1 MTPDDVWH
9 CTISLTNKIR
19 KAVQEQIE
27 YDGPERMDREV
38 ERKISSGETPL
49 SDNPGLP
56 GKEEDEF
63 DNSFTELVASERFKE
78 VVEKVKGYTGM
89 QDVSGQNAFMRLQ
102 MMLMQAVQE
111 VKSIESQNEG
121 YLEQLAVDLVKQ
133 ELSIPDDAFQYDVE
147 LQSMPGQ
154 IDTSKMIS
162 EPEELED
169 EEVQQQFGVDSED
182 AEDDLENFMAA
193 FEKFDLEKA
202 KRRFINSLI
211 QGASKKGHYM
221 FHLVEEQL
229 NNIDPKLLNL
239 YGVLMSIN
247 DLLYWIMP
255 DQMIMSAAESGDGVQ
270 GSEEVDETTDPPT
283 IRAKG
288 LFFPVLVH
296 ELIKGVY
303 EVLGTQGLPDDPK
316 AAEMVMGQTDTL
328 PYEVWDLRLGPVI
341 WDKFKSSYPDKIYED
356 DMREIQN
363 YLFSRF
369 SSLSTDEFFEVARM
383 ILSGSEDGKKVV
395 SKMVDEIIEELKGY
409 EYEDAISQYSDNDD
423 DEGDDDDLSNLLGD
437 LGISLT

>member
-1 MTPDDVWH
+1 M
-9 CTISLTNKIR
+9 SKI
-19 KAVQEQIE
+19 KEQIQ
-27 YDGPERMDREV
+27 YDGPERMDQDI

-49 SDNPGLP
+49 SDNPALP

-63 DNSFTELVASERFKE
+63 DNSFAELVASKRFKD
-78 VVEKVKGYTGM
+78 VVEKVKQYTGM
-89 QDVSGQNAFMRLQ
+89 QEVAGQNAFMQLQ
-102 MMLMQAVQE
+102 MMLMNAVRR
-111 VKSIESQNEG
+111 VKELESNNEG
-121 YLEQLAVDLVKQ
+121 YLEQLAVDLVKK
-133 ELSIPDDAFQYDVE
+133 EMSLPDDAFQYDVE
-147 LQSMPGQ
+147 LMSMPGG
-154 IDTSKMIS
+154 IDTSKMQGQ
-162 EPEELED
+162 PEEFED
-169 EEVQQQFGVDSED
+169 EEIQDVFGVESNE

-221 FHLVEEQL
+221 FNLVSEEL
-229 NNIDPKLLNL
+229 NNINPELLNL

-255 DQMIMSAAESGDGVQ
+255 DQMTMSAAEGGEGVQ
-270 GSEEVDETTDPPT
+270 GSEEIDETTDPPT

-288 LFFPVLVH
+288 LFFPVLIH

-303 EVLGTQGLPDDPK
+303 EVLGTQGLPDDPR
-316 AAEMVMGQTDTL
+316 AAEMVMGAEDTL

-341 WDKFKSSYPDKIYED
+341 WEKFTEAYPDKLFED

-369 SSLSTDEFFEVARM
+369 SSLTTDEFFEVARM
-383 ILSGSEDGKKVV
+383 ILSGSEEGKKIV
-395 SKMVDEIIEELKGY
+395 SNMVDEIIDELKGY
-409 EYEDAISQYSDNDD
+409 DYEDAMSQYSDDDDDD
-423 DEGDDDDLSNLLGD
+423 DEGGLEDFLGD

>member
-1 MTPDDVWH
+1 MSD
-9 CTISLTNKIR
+9 LKKKIR
-19 KAVQEQIE
+19 KAVQEQIQ

-49 SDNPGLP
+49 SDNPAFP
-56 GKEEDEF
+56 GKDEDEF
-63 DNSFTELVASERFKE
+63 DNSFAELVASERFKE
-78 VVEKVKGYTGM
+78 VVEKVKRYTGM
-89 QDVSGQNAFMRLQ
+89 ENISGQNAFMQLQ
-102 MMLMQAVQE
+102 MALMGAVQKA
-111 VKSIESQNEG
+111 KSIESNNEG
-121 YLEQLAVDLVKQ
+121 FLEQLAVDLVKK

-147 LQSMPGQ
+147 LTSMPGQ

-169 EEVQQQFGVDSED
+169 EEVQQQFGVDSDE

-193 FEKFDLEKA
+193 FEKFDMEKA

-229 NNIDPKLLNL
+229 NTINPELINL

-255 DQMIMSAAESGDGVQ
+255 DQMVMNAAGSGEGVQ
-270 GSEEVDETTDPPT
+270 GSEEIDDTTDPPT

-296 ELIKGVY
+296 ELIKVVY

-341 WDKFKSSYPDKIYED
+341 WRKFTEAYPEKLYDD

-369 SSLSTDEFFEVARM
+369 SALSTDEFFEVARL
-383 ILSGSEDGKKVV
+383 ILSGSPQGKKILER
-395 SKMVDEIIEELKGY
+395 MVNDIISELKQQ
-409 EYEDAISQYSDNDD
+409 EYDDAMSQY
-423 DEGDDDDLSNLLGD
+423 GDDDDDDDFNIDDIDLSD
-437 LGISLT
+437 LGL

>member
-1 MTPDDVWH
+1 MSKSVKQ
-9 CTISLTNKIR
+9 IMSRLKE
-19 KAVQEQIE
+19 AIE

-49 SDNPGLP
+49 SDNPAFP
-56 GKEEDEF
+56 GKDEDEF
-63 DNSFTELVASERFKE
+63 DNSFAELVASERFKE
-78 VVEKVKGYTGM
+78 VVEKVKRYTGM
-89 QDVSGQNAFMRLQ
+89 ENISGQNAFMQLQ
-102 MMLMQAVQE
+102 MALMGAVQKA
-111 VKSIESQNEG
+111 KSIESNNEG
-121 YLEQLAVDLVKQ
+121 FLEQLAVDLVKQ

-147 LQSMPGQ
+147 LTSMPGQ

-169 EEVQQQFGVDSED
+169 EEVQQQFGVDADE

-193 FEKFDLEKA
+193 FEKFDMEKA

-229 NNIDPKLLNL
+229 NTINPELINL

-255 DQMIMSAAESGDGVQ
+255 DQMIMNAAGSGEGVQ
-270 GSEEVDETTDPPT
+270 GSEEIDDTTDPPT

-303 EVLGTQGLPDDPK
+303 EVLGTQGLPDDPR

-341 WDKFKSSYPDKIYED
+341 WRKFTEAYPEKLYDD

-369 SSLSTDEFFEVARM
+369 SALSTDEFFEVARL
-383 ILSGSEDGKKVV
+383 ILSGSPQGKKILER
-395 SKMVDEIIEELKGY
+395 MVNDIISELKQQ
-409 EYEDAISQYSDNDD
+409 EYDDAMSQYGS
-423 DEGDDDDLSNLLGD
+423 DDDDDDDFNIDDIDLSD
-437 LGISLT
+437 LGL

>member
-1 MTPDDVWH
+1 M
-9 CTISLTNKIR
+9 SKI
-19 KAVQEQIE
+19 KEQIQ
-27 YDGPERMDREV
+27 YDGPERMDQDI
-38 ERKISSGETPL
+38 ERKISSGDTPL
-49 SDNPGLP
+49 SDNPAFP

-63 DNSFTELVASERFKE
+63 DNSFAELVASKRFKD
-78 VVEKVKGYTGM
+78 VVEKVKQYTGM
-89 QDVSGQNAFMRLQ
+89 QEVAGQNAFMQLQ
-102 MMLMQAVQE
+102 MMLMNAVRR
-111 VKSIESQNEG
+111 VKELESNNEG
-121 YLEQLAVDLVKQ
+121 FLEQLAVDLVKK
-133 ELSIPDDAFQYDVE
+133 EMSLPDDAFQYDVE
-147 LQSMPGQ
+147 LMSMPGG
-154 IDTSKMIS
+154 IDTSKMQGQ
-162 EPEELED
+162 PEEFED
-169 EEVQQQFGVDSED
+169 EEIQDVFGIESNE

-221 FHLVEEQL
+221 FNLVSEEI
-229 NNIDPKLLNL
+229 NNINPELLNL

-255 DQMIMSAAESGDGVQ
+255 DQMTMSAAEGGEGVQ
-270 GSEEVDETTDPPT
+270 GSEEIDETTDPPT

-288 LFFPVLVH
+288 LFFPVLIH

-303 EVLGTQGLPDDPK
+303 EVLGTQGLPDDPR
-316 AAEMVMGQTDTL
+316 AAEMVMGAEDTL

-341 WDKFKSSYPDKIYED
+341 WEKFTESYPDKLFED

-369 SSLSTDEFFEVARM
+369 SSLTTDEFFEVARM
-383 ILSGSEDGKKVV
+383 ILSGSEEGKKIV
-395 SKMVDEIIEELKGY
+395 SNMVDEIIDELKGY
-409 EYEDAISQYSDNDD
+409 DYEDAMSQYSDDDDD
-423 DEGDDDDLSNLLGD
+423 DEGGLEDFLGD

>member
-1 MTPDDVWH
+1 M
-9 CTISLTNKIR
+9 SKI
-19 KAVQEQIE
+19 KEQIQ
-27 YDGPERMDREV
+27 YDGPERMDQDI
-38 ERKISSGETPL
+38 ERKISSGDTPL
-49 SDNPGLP
+49 SDNPAFP

-63 DNSFTELVASERFKE
+63 DNSFAELVASKRFKD
-78 VVEKVKGYTGM
+78 VVEKVKQYTGM
-89 QDVSGQNAFMRLQ
+89 QEVAGQNAFMQLQ
-102 MMLMQAVQE
+102 MMLMNAVRR
-111 VKSIESQNEG
+111 VKELESNNEG
-121 YLEQLAVDLVKQ
+121 FLEQLAVDLVKK
-133 ELSIPDDAFQYDVE
+133 EMSLPDDAFQYDVE
-147 LQSMPGQ
+147 LMSIPGG
-154 IDTSKMIS
+154 IDTSKMQGQ
-162 EPEELED
+162 PEEFED
-169 EEVQQQFGVDSED
+169 EEIQDVFGIESNE

-221 FHLVEEQL
+221 FNLVSEEI
-229 NNIDPKLLNL
+229 NNINPELLNL

-255 DQMIMSAAESGDGVQ
+255 DQMTMSAAEGGEGVQ
-270 GSEEVDETTDPPT
+270 GSEEIDETTDPPT

-288 LFFPVLVH
+288 LFFPVLIH

-303 EVLGTQGLPDDPK
+303 EVLGTQGLPDDPR
-316 AAEMVMGQTDTL
+316 AAEMVMGAEDTL

-341 WDKFKSSYPDKIYED
+341 WEKFTESYPDKLFED

-369 SSLSTDEFFEVARM
+369 SSLTTDEFFEVARM
-383 ILSGSEDGKKVV
+383 ILSGSEEGKKIV
-395 SKMVDEIIEELKGY
+395 SNMVDEIIDELKGY
-409 EYEDAISQYSDNDD
+409 DYEDAMSQYSDDDDD
-423 DEGDDDDLSNLLGD
+423 DEGGLEDFLGD

>member
-1 MTPDDVWH
+1 MSKSVKE
-9 CTISLTNKIR
+9 IMSRLKE
-19 KAVQEQIE
+19 AIE

-38 ERKISSGETPL
+38 ERKISSGETPM
-49 SDNPGLP
+49 SDNPALP
-56 GKEEDEF
+56 RKDDDEF
-63 DNSFTELVASERFKE
+63 DNSFAELVASERFKQ
-78 VVEKVKGYTGM
+78 VVDTVKRYTGM
-89 QDVSGQNAFMRLQ
+89 QDVSGPNAFMQLQ
-102 MMLMQAVQE
+102 MMLQQAVM
-111 VKSIESQNEG
+111 KAKAIESNNEG
-121 YLEQLAVDLVKQ
+121 YLEQLAVDLVKE
-133 ELSIPDDAFQYDVE
+133 ELSLPDDAFQYDVE

-162 EPEELED
+162 EPEELDD
-169 EEVQQQFGVDSED
+169 EEVQQQFGINADE

-221 FHLVEEQL
+221 FHMVEEEL
-229 NNIDPKLLNL
+229 NNIDPELLNL

-247 DLLYWIMP
+247 DLLYWIVP
-255 DQMIMSAAESGDGVQ
+255 DQMIMSAAGSGEGVQ
-270 GSEEVDETTDPPT
+270 GSEEVDDTTDPPT
-283 IRAKG
+283 IKAKG

-303 EVLGTQGLPDDPK
+303 EVLGTAGLPDDPK

-341 WDKFKSSYPDKIYED
+341 WDKFKASYPEKLFED

-369 SSLSTDEFFEVARM
+369 SALSTDEFFEVAKM
-383 ILSGSEDGKKVV
+383 ILSGSDEGKQIVD
-395 SKMVDEIIEELKGY
+395 KMVNEIISELKQQDY
-409 EYEDAISQYSDNDD
+409 DDAMSQYR
-423 DEGDDDDLSNLLGD
+423 DDDDDDMDLDDLLGD

>member
-1 MTPDDVWH
+1 M
-9 CTISLTNKIR
+9 R
-19 KAVQEQIE
+19 KTAKEIVKSIKEQIE

-63 DNSFTELVASERFKE
+63 DNSFAELVASERFKE
-78 VVEKVKGYTGM
+78 VVEKVKRYTGM
-89 QDVSGQNAFMRLQ
+89 EDVSSQNAFMQLQ
-102 MMLMQAVQE
+102 MMLMQAVQT
-111 VKSIESQNEG
+111 VKSIESSNEG

-133 ELSIPDDAFQYDVE
+133 ELSLPDDAFQYDVE

-162 EPEELED
+162 EPEELDD
-169 EEVQQQFGVDSED
+169 EEVQQKFGVDSDE

-229 NNIDPKLLNL
+229 NNINPQLLNL

-255 DQMIMSAAESGDGVQ
+255 DQMIMSAAGEGEGVQ
-270 GSEEVDETTDPPT
+270 GSEEIDDTTDPPT

-288 LFFPVLVH
+288 LFFPVLIH

-303 EVLGTQGLPDDPK
+303 EVLGTAGLPDDPK

-341 WDKFKSSYPDKIYED
+341 WDKFKASYPDKLYED

-369 SSLSTDEFFEVARM
+369 SALSTDEFFEVARM
-383 ILSGSEDGKKVV
+383 ILSGSNEGKIIVE
-395 SKMVDEIIEELKGY
+395 KMVNEIIEELKGY
-409 EYEDAISQYSDNDD
+409 EYEDAMSQYSDDDNDD
-423 DEGDDDDLSNLLGD
+423 DMDLDDLLGD

>member
-1 MTPDDVWH
+1 MSKSVKQ
-9 CTISLTNKIR
+9 IMSRLKE
-19 KAVQEQIE
+19 AIE
-27 YDGPERMDREV
+27 YDGPERMDREI

-49 SDNPGLP
+49 SDNPAFP
-56 GKEEDEF
+56 GKDEDEF
-63 DNSFTELVASERFKE
+63 DNSFAELVASERFKE
-78 VVEKVKGYTGM
+78 VVEKVKRYTGM
-89 QDVSGQNAFMRLQ
+89 ENISGQNAFMQLQ
-102 MMLMQAVQE
+102 MALMGAVQKA
-111 VKSIESQNEG
+111 KSIESNNEG
-121 YLEQLAVDLVKQ
+121 FLEQLAVDLVKK

-147 LQSMPGQ
+147 LTSMPGQ

-169 EEVQQQFGVDSED
+169 EEVQQQFGVDADE

-193 FEKFDLEKA
+193 FEKFDMEKA

-229 NNIDPKLLNL
+229 NTINPELINL

-255 DQMIMSAAESGDGVQ
+255 DQMIMNAAGSGEGVQ
-270 GSEEVDETTDPPT
+270 GSEEIDDTTDPPT

-303 EVLGTQGLPDDPK
+303 EVMGTHGLPDDPR
-316 AAEMVMGQTDTL
+316 ASEMVVGQTDTL

-341 WDKFKSSYPDKIYED
+341 WRKFTEAYPEKLYED

-369 SSLSTDEFFEVARM
+369 SALSTDEFFEVARL
-383 ILSGSEDGKKVV
+383 ILSGSPQGKKILER
-395 SKMVDEIIEELKGY
+395 MVNDIISELKQQ
-409 EYEDAISQYSDNDD
+409 EYDDAMSQY
-423 DEGDDDDLSNLLGD
+423 GDDDDDDDFNIDDIDLSD
-437 LGISLT
+437 LGL